1 MQKRNAELFNEAL
14 ALHRQ
19 GRLDE
24 AEARYRKL
32 LWREPG
38 SAAVAHALGALK
50 LNQDR
55 PAEAAK
61 LLANAA
67 TLDPTNAEIR
77 NALGAALTQAKQPA
91 QAEAELRQALALD
104 PLLAE
109 AHNNLSILLTR
120 VQRPAEA
127 VEASLQAQRL
137 APASAEMALNL
148 GKALRD
154 LGRLDAA
161 LQAFETA
168 RRLAP
173 PADPLAVEA
182 EFAAG
187 TIRLALGDFAGGWTG
202 FEARLRLPGFGFA
215 LPDQGLPVWQ
225 GETLAG
231 STILLHAEQGLGD
244 TLQMLRY
251 VPLVAARGA
260 RVLLLV
266 QPALTRL
273 LAGWP
278 GTDAVFGFGDPLPEF
293 DLRCPLMS
301 LPHRFGTTL
310 DTIPPMPAPLA
321 PPAEAV
327 AAWHRRF
334 GDDPRRRIG
343 LVWAGN
349 PNHANDHNRSAPLA
363 ALAPLFEIEGV
374 RWVSLQKD
382 IPLADAALLAA
393 HPELLQLGDDL
404 TDLAATAGAIAAL
417 DLVLS
422 VDTAVAHLAG
432 AMAKPVWLLLP
443 YAPEW
448 RWLGTR
454 ENSPWY
460 PTARLFRQQAPGD
473 WASLTTE
480 VERAVQDLT
489 YVAWP

>member
-1 MQKRNAELFNEAL
+1 MQKRNADLFNEAL

-50 LNQDR
+50 LHQDR
-55 PAEAAK
+55 PADAAK

-67 TLDPTNAEIR
+67 TLDPNNAEIR
-77 NALGAALTQAKQPA
+77 NALGAALTQAKRPA
-91 QAEAELRQALALD
+91 DAEAELRRALALD
-104 PLLAE
+104 PRLAQ

-120 VQRPAEA
+120 LQRPQEA
-127 VEASLQAQRL
+127 VESSRQASRL
-137 APASAEMALNL
+137 APDSADIAINL

-154 LGRLDAA
+154 LGRLDEA
-161 LQAFETA
+161 LDAFVTA
-168 RRLAP
+168 QRLAP
-173 PADPLAVEA
+173 AGDPIAAEA

-187 TIRLALGDFAGGWTG
+187 TIRLAQGDFAGGWLG

-215 LPDQGLPVWQ
+215 MPDRGKPAWR
-225 GETLAG
+225 GEALAG
-231 STILLHAEQGLGD
+231 NTILLHAEQGLGD

-251 VPLVAARGA
+251 VPLVAARGG

-273 LAGWP
+273 LAGLA
-278 GTDAVFGFGDPLPEF
+278 GTEAVFGFGDPLPDY
-293 DLRCPLMS
+293 DLHCPLMS

-310 DTIPPMPAPLA
+310 DTIPPLPAPLA

-327 AAWHRRF
+327 EAWRGRF
-334 GDDPRRRIG
+334 GDDRRRIG

-382 IPLADAALLAA
+382 VPPADAALLAA
-393 HPELLQLGDDL
+393 RPELLHLGDDL
-404 TDLAATAGAIAAL
+404 TDLAATAGTIAAL

-432 AMAKPVWLLLP
+432 SMAKPVWLLLP
-443 YAPEW
+443 FSPEW
-448 RWLGTR
+448 RWLGSR
-454 ENSPWY
+454 DDSPWY
-460 PTARLFRQQAPGD
+460 PTTRLFRQPAPGD
-473 WASLTTE
+473 WAS
-480 VERAVQDLT
+480 VAAAVAARLGQSD
-489 YVAWP
+489 